1 MENRKI
7 SNVSPKFHLNFK
19 QYSRKS
25 YAAFSSMQ
33 KIIRIGTLLY
43 VCTIIVNASAV
54 HAQTDTIYLPKV
66 IDIEEVEIVG
76 QKNPV
81 LLTEIPRLVTVLS
94 KNESESAAS
103 QSIQDLLRY
112 SSTIDIR
119 QRGKGGIQT
128 DISIRGGSF
137 DHNLV
142 LLNGISISDPQT
154 GHLTMILPVE
164 TEAISRV
171 EILNGPA
178 ARVHGTNAFSGAIH
192 FVTCPSDS
200 NSIIL
205 AASAGSYGYANTSL
219 TLNLGNQKIRHLI
232 HYSYGRSSGYTYNT
246 DYEKY
251 NVFYQAQF
259 HHQGNTLDLQIGHA
273 NRAFGANGFYTPALP
288 EQYEQNQMSFAS
300 ISYKTGGTIKITP
313 RVYWRRH
320 RDRYEYF
327 REGKDWYRFENGIC
341 ISNDSLKTSRSLVEW
356 YSQHNHHI
364 NDALGA
370 QLTIRIPSIIGVTT
384 LDWHS
389 RNESILSNTIGH
401 DIGTKVPVKG
411 YPDTYY
417 TKTDSRQNIDIHL
430 EQTVAFWRIYLAG
443 GMLFNWNSYLP
454 DLLNI
459 FPGIDIKFE
468 IVKTLF
474 LIASYNYTLGVPT
487 FTDLSYEDID
497 NEGNLELLP
506 YTKNSFEGGLR
517 FVLGKNMSTVNFFY
531 EQGNNVIDWVW
542 FENISKFKATNVDHY
557 MSRGIEVSSI
567 HDFSKTGGNFPVQSI
582 SLHYTLIDMKKEI
595 PGEVIKYF
603 NVRHKFSAMIHHK
616 IIKHLVAAW
625 NVSYTDRMGSYLEY
639 NFENSSYIPVNF
651 KPYWLFDLRVS
662 YFLKEFTFFCEA
674 TNLFDK
680 KYIDIG
686 SIYQPG
692 RWLSLGI
699 KYKFT
704 RF

>member
-1 MENRKI
+1 MKNSKV

-25 YAAFSSMQ
+25 YAAYSSMH

-43 VCTIIVNASAV
+43 VCTIINNASAV
-54 HAQTDTIYLPKV
+54 LAQTDTIYLPKV

-76 QKNPV
+76 QKSPV

-137 DHNLV
+137 DHSLV

-171 EILNGPA
+171 EILSGPA
-178 ARVHGTNAFSGAIH
+178 ARVHGANAFSGAIH
-192 FVTCPSDS
+192 FVTCPSDT
-200 NSIIL
+200 NSVNL
-205 AASAGSYGYANTSL
+205 TASAGSYGYANTSL
-219 TLNLGNQKIRHLI
+219 TLNLGSQKIRHLI
-232 HYSYGRSSGYTYNT
+232 HYAFGHSSGYTCNT
-246 DYEKY
+246 DYDKY
-251 NVFYQAQF
+251 NVFYQAQV
-259 HHQGNTLDLQIGHA
+259 HLQENSIDLQIGHA

-313 RVYWRRH
+313 GIYWRRH
-320 RDRYEYF
+320 RDRFEYF
-327 REGKDWYRFENGIC
+327 REGKNWYRFENGIC
-341 ISNDSLKTSRSLVEW
+341 ISNDSVKTSRNRVEW

-364 NDALGA
+364 NNVVGA
-370 QLTIRIPSIIGVTT
+370 QLTLSVPSKIGITT
-384 LDWHS
+384 LDWHA

-401 DIGTKVPVKG
+401 DNGTKVPVKG

-417 TKTDSRQNIDIHL
+417 TKTDSRQNSDIHF
-430 EQTVAFWRIYLAG
+430 EQTLTFRKLYLAG

-454 DLLNI
+454 EELHV
-459 FPGIDIKFE
+459 FPGIDMSLE
-468 IVKTLF
+468 IVKSLF
-474 LIASYNYTLGVPT
+474 LTASYNYTLGLPT
-487 FTDLSYEDID
+487 FTDLTYEDID
-497 NEGNLELLP
+497 NEGSLELLP
-506 YTKNSFEGGLR
+506 YTKHSIEGGLR
-517 FVLGKNMSTVNFFY
+517 FVLGKNISIVNFFY
-531 EQGNNVIDWVW
+531 EQGHDVIDWVW
-542 FENISKFKATNVDHY
+542 FEDIFKFKATNIDDY
-557 MSRGIEVSSI
+557 MSRGIEVSST
-567 HDFSKTGGNFPVQSI
+567 HDFSKTGRNFPVQYI
-582 SLHYTLIDMKKEI
+582 SLNYTFVDMKKEI

-603 NVRHKFSAMIHHK
+603 NVRHKFSAMIRHK

-639 NFENSSYIPVNF
+639 DFDNSLYTPVDF

-680 KYIDIG
+680 KYIDTG